1 MEVASIEKL
10 NKTLLGVMY
19 VSLVPAT
26 GSRES
31 ATNLQRKAVTPATAV
46 QLARSHP

>member
-1 MEVASIEKL
+1 MEAASIEKL

-19 VSLVPAT
+19 VSLEPVT

-31 ATNLQRKAVTPATAV
+31 ATNLQRKAVTPATAMP
-46 QLARSHP
+46 LARSHP